1 MARTKSTP
9 TNARLTETAPTG
21 TPAGRHRS
29 AFKNSEECIHRWAG
43 RGQPEGHSAN
53 TFFSGGTLYS
63 YGRHFPVA
71 RWVRVR
77 RTGEVVVFFTSR
89 GYSNTTSKHKR
100 EARYAIPN
108 DVRVVTV
115 ANVEGDGVNTHLANL
130 RAFETDAKYCLTR
143 AAMPRVRQTTRAS
156 LRGEAART
164 FAEGNAYAELVG
176 LRERIGPADPNDLE
190 KWAAEAHEAD
200 LAEQKAAEAASKR
213 AAEAYAA
220 ERAEGLAGWRDRLA
234 AWKDGGPYPGEC
246 PDYSSPDAQLAF
258 LRVRGRVVETSR
270 RVAVPF
276 RAARPVVE
284 AVVNG
289 TDLPE
294 GFGVDAFALRGI
306 DRTAR
311 LVTVGCHRIPFAE
324 IERIAPAV
332 MGGVEPAPATTTRED
347 FIAEHFPHVPSPTQD
362 D

>member
-9 TNARLTETAPTG
+9 ANARLTETAPIA
-21 TPAGRHRS
+21 TPEGRYRS

-43 RGQPEGHSAN
+43 RGQPEGRSAN
-53 TFFSGGTLYS
+53 TFFTGGTLYS

-89 GYSNTTSKHKR
+89 GYSVTTSKHKR
-100 EARYAIPN
+100 EARHAIPDN
-108 DVRVVTV
+108 VRVVTV
-115 ANVEGDGVNTHLANL
+115 EHVEGDGVNTHRANL
-130 RAFETDAKYCLTR
+130 RAFETDAAYCLRR
-143 AAMPRVRQTTRAS
+143 AAMPRIRQTTRVK

-164 FAEGNAYAELVG
+164 FAQGNAYAELVG

-190 KWAAEAHEAD
+190 KWAAEAHAAD
-200 LAEQKAAEAASKR
+200 MAERRAAEAASKR
-213 AAEAYAA
+213 AAETYAA
-220 ERAEGLAGWRDRLA
+220 ERAGRLAEWRTRLA

-246 PDYSSPDAQLAF
+246 PDYLDPDAQLAF

-284 AVVNG
+284 AVLNG

-294 GFGVDAFALRGI
+294 GFDVDAFQLRGI

-311 LVTVGCHRIPFAE
+311 VVTVGCHRIPFAE

-332 MGGVEPAPATTTRED
+332 LGGEVEPPAPPSDGVILAPLA
-347 FIAEHFPHVPSPTQD
+347 AE
-362 D
+362 